1 MSDLI
6 SFIASD
12 PMKNVP
18 KIWTEYLPNDPF
30 CQQTIKQGRNYLL
43 SQTARCNDCQDC
55 KIQERDG
62 SNSSPPLIMLNNKAC
77 VVKRFYRTKPK
88 YKYYGSTKGRLDK
101 LLQQVGDIYLLC
113 CPESESDHHYI
124 GFDDYTVTTL
134 GNLMLEKL
142 IPKYS
147 RSIERVFRCQDRLT
161 IIQPVIRELIDTNLY
176 KQGFRQIQDIIA
188 KLSEVRYNLGSI
200 TYKTLLHT
208 TDGLIIDL
216 PKNCSFD
223 LNDQYRIGPILDD
236 YSIPTLDVFE
246 IQRYKGSKRHYFR
259 LMTSYEDGVYSD
271 SYIHAISKYGIPVVG
286 RSLDIYRLTCALIL
300 RYINDLQTI
309 TSTSWFK
316 ELFLPSEHTRL
327 VKRLKIIHSYLDQN
341 PSAQESLDLIH
352 CLYDREGPFALRC
365 DAHLVK

>member
-12 PMKNVP
+12 PLKNVP

-30 CQQTIKQGRNYLL
+30 CQQTIKQGRNFLL
-43 SQTARCNDCQDC
+43 SQTARCHDCQDC
-55 KIQERDG
+55 KIQESGD
-62 SNSSPPLIMLNNKAC
+62 SSLFMLGNMPC
-77 VVKRFYRTKPK
+77 TVRRFYRTKPK
-88 YKYYGSTKGRLDK
+88 YKYYGSTKGRLDR

-124 GFDDYTVTTL
+124 GFDDHTITIL

-142 IPKYS
+142 APKYC

-161 IIQPVIRELIDTNLY
+161 IIQSVVRAASTSYNENF
-176 KQGFRQIQDIIA
+176 KQIQDIIA
-188 KLSEVRYNLGSI
+188 KLAEARFNLGTI
-200 TYKTLLHT
+200 NYKTLIHT
-208 TDGLIIDL
+208 AGGVVLDL

-223 LNDQYRIGPILDD
+223 INDQYRVGPILDD
-236 YSIPTLDVFE
+236 YSVPTLDVFE
-246 IQRYKGSKRHYFR
+246 ICRYNGSKRHYFR
-259 LMTSYEDGVYSD
+259 LLTSYEDGVYSD
-271 SYIHAISKYGIPVVG
+271 NYIHAISKYGIPVVG

-300 RYINDLQTI
+300 YYINDLQAI
-309 TSTSWFK
+309 TASNWFK
-316 ELFLPSEHTRL
+316 ELFLASEHARII
-327 VKRLKIIHSYLDQN
+327 KRIKTIHNYIEQN
-341 PSAQESLDLIH
+341 PSSKETLDLVH